1 MKVIMHR
8 IIEKI
13 CLKIRKYATVPWKNK
28 EKETDNVRLVDTKK
42 QYKER
47 PKQYTYKP
55 MTDQEILDA
64 RRKIG
69 L

>member
-28 EKETDNVRLVDTKK
+28 EKETDIMVYCTGKV
-42 QYKER
+42 
-47 PKQYTYKP
+47 
-55 MTDQEILDA
+55 
-64 RRKIG
+64 
-69 L
+69 